1 MIFSAP
7 FNQNQVNYAM
17 CIPSVF
23 RTRMNHHILSV
34 CIGNFIHL
42 KTLFLHLLELPSVL
56 SAVVELHSVL
66 LLHKAAGSC
75 SD

>member
-23 RTRMNHHILSV
+23 RTRMNHHIASTW
-34 CIGNFIHL
+34 IGNLIHL
-42 KTLFLHLLELPSVL
+42 KTLFLHLLELPGVL